1 MGLRRKKGC
10 NMSKWKKGLAITAG
24 SFTLIAVGAG
34 LAGGND
40 STSSTPAKHD
50 RPAATSQATETEA
63 PKSVKKELREEQ
75 KQNPE
80 PEEIEVTPE
89 MVVDMMYVQDPR
101 AENLFCASYDLVG
114 DASFKS
120 FAHGY
125 GKPAPGTPSA
135 RAVFNEAA
143 DRC

>member
-1 MGLRRKKGC
+1 
-10 NMSKWKKGLAITAG
+10 MSKWKKGLAITAG
-24 SFTLIAVGAG
+24 SFTLIAVGAS

-89 MVVDMMYVQDPR
+89 MR
-101 AENLFCASYDLVG
+101 GA
-114 DASFKS
+114 
-120 FAHGY
+120 
-125 GKPAPGTPSA
+125 PAPTCVEDLKSNDRFVIASA
-135 RAVFNEAA
+135 SLPI
-143 DRC
+143 